1 MKIIYINQ
9 FEEDD
14 IEKIYQFLKKYL
26 ETIDL
31 LINDKSDKVHQ
42 IGT

>member
-14 IEKIYQFLKKYL
+14 IEKIYQFLKKYV